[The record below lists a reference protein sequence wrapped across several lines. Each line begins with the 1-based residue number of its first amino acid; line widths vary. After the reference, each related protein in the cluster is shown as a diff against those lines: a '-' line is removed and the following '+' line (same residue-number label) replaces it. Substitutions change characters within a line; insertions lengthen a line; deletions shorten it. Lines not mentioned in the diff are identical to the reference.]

1 MAIMFWFMRTQ
12 TEGIIIN
19 RGNQYCLGNENSK
32 DQRDLKE
39 NENRIL
45 VWWRA
50 SSRLTSSTVV
60 SRPVLMMDNRLYY
73 LHN

>member
-45 VWWRA
+45 VWLLPLDIQYRCVT
-50 SSRLTSSTVV
+50 TSSY
-60 SRPVLMMDNRLYY
+60 NRY
-73 LHN
+73 